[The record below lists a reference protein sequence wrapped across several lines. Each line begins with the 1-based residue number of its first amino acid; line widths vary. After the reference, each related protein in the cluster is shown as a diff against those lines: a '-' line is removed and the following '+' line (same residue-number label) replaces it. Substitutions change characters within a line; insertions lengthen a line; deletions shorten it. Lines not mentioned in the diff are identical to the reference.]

1 MIIFAN
7 GKSIETVAVLGAT
20 AVIQGAS
27 RQTLEALIAEENAS
41 FEELSALYTDPSAL
55 GKITVIANDGKSQSL
70 HLNFTI
76 PVALGLKTVDGKQLW
91 SMKIAEKS
99 ALELAQEAQA
109 ADIEAVTAAI
119 IEIGEMLGGE

>member
-20 AVIQGAS
+20 ATIQGAS
-27 RQTLEALIAEENAS
+27 RQTLEVLIEQEKAT
-41 FEELSALYTDPSAL
+41 FDELSALYTDPSAL
-55 GKITVIANDGKSQSL
+55 NEITVIANDGKSQSL
-70 HLNFTI
+70 HVHFTI
-76 PVALGLKTVDGKQLW
+76 PISLGLKTVEGKALW